1 MPVHLDSI
9 VNESDEIQ
17 YRLLDG
23 ILSNDLEKPDSVC
36 FSEDKRKVAATK
48 YFLDDK
54 KNKIGKTVVTFMT
67 NSDQTSHELLDIDLT
82 LLSDKPIKLLF
93 EKKLEASSEAN
104 EYYDVISDEK
114 HFQIETVNRCYLHKD
129 NIEGTEEEVYL
140 SAFPFQ
146 LDVFDSVDGFN
157 KKVGLDKPIKTG
169 GFELEIQGFAEDF
182 VGVGGV
188 FLNNLDV
195 ICSVMIG
202 VVESFEDMKIT
213 IGGND
218 FEVVLIQLKTGIG
231 TIPVVASRKVFDLT
245 SLDKG
250 KTIVMIADIKADFVN

>member
-9 VNESDEIQ
+9 INESDEIQ
-17 YRLLDG
+17 YKLLDG
-23 ILSNDLEKPDSVC
+23 ILSNDLENPDSVC
-36 FSEDKRKVAATK
+36 FSEDKRKFAVTK
-48 YFLDDK
+48 YFLNNK
-54 KNKIGKTVVTFMT
+54 KEKIGKTVVTFMT
-67 NSDQTSHELLDIDLT
+67 NSEQTAHELLDIDLT
-82 LLSDKPIKLLF
+82 LLSNKPIKLLF
-93 EKKLEASSEAN
+93 EKRLEASSEAN
-104 EYYDVISDEK
+104 EYYDVIGDEK
-114 HFQIETVNRCYLHKD
+114 HFQIETVNRCNLHKEM
-129 NIEGTEEEVYL
+129 IEGTEEEVYV

-188 FLNNLDV
+188 FLDNLDV

-202 VVESFEDMKIT
+202 IVESFEDMT
-213 IGGND
+213 VNIGGNE

-231 TIPVVASRKVFDLT
+231 IIPVIASRKVFDLT
-245 SLDKG
+245 GLDKG
-250 KTIVMIADIKADFVN
+250 KTIVMIADIKADFVK

>member
-9 VNESDEIQ
+9 VNESDDIQ
-17 YRLLDG
+17 YKLLDG
-23 ILSNDLEKPDSVC
+23 ILSNDLEKPDSVY

-67 NSDQTSHELLDIDLT
+67 NSDQTSPELLDIDLT
-82 LLSDKPIKLLF
+82 LLSEKTIKLLF

-104 EYYDVISDEK
+104 EYYDVICDEK
-114 HFQIETVNRCYLHKD
+114 HFQIETVNRCSLHKD
-129 NIEGTEEEVYL
+129 SIEGTEEEVYL

-202 VVESFEDMKIT
+202 IVESFEDKNIN

-231 TIPVVASRKVFDLT
+231 IIPVIASRKVFDLS

-250 KTIVMIADIKADFVN
+250 KTIVMIADIKADFVK